1 MIKLDKFSSDDED
14 YGCLRVQTVNLQRNK
29 NITVRT
35 GRGESTEVKIRLNAR
50 SKQTN
55 FSAKSLTN
63 TDMVVSGTINLNIID
78 YVLIL
83 YLYYSRA
90 IFLIR

>member
-1 MIKLDKFSSDDED
+1 M
-14 YGCLRVQTVNLQRNK
+14 
-29 NITVRT
+29 
-35 GRGESTEVKIRLNAR
+35 GRGESTEEEVKIRMSAR

-55 FSAKSLTN
+55 FSAKSLTK

>member
-1 MIKLDKFSSDDED
+1 M
-14 YGCLRVQTVNLQRNK
+14 
-29 NITVRT
+29 RT